1 MNILKKSH
9 HDTSKYIVEINENG
23 NRMRSI
29 VSTKPRAKGKTD
41 AVFFAE

>member
-23 NRMRSI
+23 NWMRSI
-29 VSTKPRAKGKTD
+29 FSTKPLSKGKTV